1 MDVPDKKK
9 LKFLNPF
16 DIVISFD
23 IYTLQKLTVINSYL
37 KE

>member
-1 MDVPDKKK
+1 MDVPNEKKI
-9 LKFLNPF
+9 KFLNPF

-23 IYTLQKLTVINSYL
+23 IYTLQKLTVTTSYL